1 MFTDNFLTLS
11 VFAQQV
17 IGHEVQG
24 NTCNSDQE
32 NELAN
37 EPTLNYIKAFILQSN
52 YGFNKKLA
60 EVDKK

>member
-37 EPTLNYIKAFILQSN
+37 EPTLNYI
-52 YGFNKKLA
+52 
-60 EVDKK
+60 